1 MEKQKRLPAEQARA
15 FAADAREAKLPVW
28 ARDELLR
35 VRSELAQ
42 VDQRLRAFEGGD
54 SRVSMG
60 YEQMQAVGIPE
71 DEPVNYAFGEGCDRQ
86 IRVTVDFARG
96 ELTVRGGD
104 TISVLPEACNAVV
117 VKLERR

>member
-1 MEKQKRLPAEQARA
+1 MSDRENNLPR
-15 FAADAREAKLPVW
+15 W

-35 VRSELAQ
+35 VRSDLAHAER
-42 VDQRLRAFEGGD
+42 RLLAFEGGD

-60 YEQMQAVGIPE
+60 YEQMRRLGLPE
-71 DEPVNYAFGEGCDRQ
+71 DEPVNYAFGAGSDRQ
-86 IRVTVDFARG
+86 IRVTVDFERG

-104 TISVLPEACNAVV
+104 SINVLPFACNAVV